1 MARAGKRE
9 QVTVDKL
16 MEDLQAVVSDAEA
29 LLKAT
34 AHQAGEKVQEARAKA
49 EESLA
54 AARERL
60 SEMKDGATQKAREL
74 VEDGDE
80 YVRNNPWQA
89 VGIAAGLGLLVG
101 LLVSMRRR

>member
-1 MARAGKRE
+1 MARATKRE

-16 MEDLQAVVSDAEA
+16 LEDLQTVVADAEA

-49 EESLA
+49 EESLS

-60 SEMKDGATQKAREL
+60 SEVKDGATQKAREL
-74 VEDGDE
+74 VEEGDE

-89 VGIAAGLGLLVG
+89 VGIAAGVGLLVG
-101 LLVSMRRR
+101 LLVSMGRR